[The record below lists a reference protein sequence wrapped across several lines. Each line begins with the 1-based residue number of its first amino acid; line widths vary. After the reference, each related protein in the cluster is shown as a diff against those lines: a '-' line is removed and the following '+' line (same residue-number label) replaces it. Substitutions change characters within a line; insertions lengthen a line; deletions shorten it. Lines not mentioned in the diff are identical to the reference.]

1 MLVKA
6 VSTCAHSP
14 HSKKRSDPCCRPSLL
29 SHVRNTGT
37 NRYVLVNIT
46 GVPDPHVVDMPDTAA
61 AIVCTIVA
69 SIYSMVFVT
78 VIIGSSSVFTFVVKI
93 SDKFKRETFCELLFM
108 VLLVIPSILL
118 ILGFALGGVMA
129 LCET

>member
-1 MLVKA
+1 MGIFRTQWPGTA
-6 VSTCAHSP
+6 PSTPQS
-14 HSKKRSDPCCRPSLL
+14 RP
-29 SHVRNTGT
+29 RA
-37 NRYVLVNIT
+37 
-46 GVPDPHVVDMPDTAA
+46 DTAA